1 MRIGRKSSKPDPWT
15 ESDPVL
21 AKALWQMKYYANRRN
36 RDKVYYVVSEVLIL
50 LITAATTL
58 AAAFKA
64 SPWITAVL
72 AATSLIVAGQMRIF
86 NWHDSWLAMAS
97 AWAEL
102 EVAVNEYRLRSLG
115 ESHPHIQEEL
125 MKQINDIISS
135 DVKAWAARRRAVAGK
150 DEDSS

>member
-1 MRIGRKSSKPDPWT
+1 LRIGRKSSKPSTWT

-21 AKALWQMKYYANRRN
+21 ARALGQKRYYADRRN
-36 RDKVYYVVSEVLIL
+36 RDRILYAVSEVLIL

-64 SPWITAVL
+64 SPWITAAL

-86 NWHDSWLAMAS
+86 NWHDGWLANAS

-102 EVAVNEYRLRSLG
+102 EVAVNEYRLKSLG
-115 ESHPHIQEEL
+115 GSRSDLQEEL
-125 MKQINDIISS
+125 MDKLNDIISS
-135 DVKAWAARRRAVAGK
+135 EVKAWAARRRAVAGK
-150 DEDSS
+150 DKDTS